1 MQGAVGLGFALVA
14 APVVTL
20 LDPSLMPGAMIWLGT
35 AYPALM
41 LATEWRAADWHGLGW
56 ALVGRVPGTVIGVL
70 VVSLVSARLLGALV
84 GVMVVM
90 AVVLTGLVVRLPTR
104 PWVFVGA
111 GVVSG
116 VTGTATSIDG
126 PPLALVYQ
134 HVTGPQLRATM
145 AAYFLAGGMLSLAGL
160 GLGGQLSSD
169 QALTAL
175 ALTPFLVAG
184 LLLAGPVRRHVD
196 AGRTRVAVLVICSV
210 SAVALLLRALA
221 G

>member
-20 LDPSLMPGAMIWLGT
+20 LDSSLMPGAMIWLGT

-41 LATEWRAADWHGLGW
+41 LATEWRSTDWHGLGW
-56 ALVGRVPGTVIGVL
+56 ALVGRVPGTAIGVL

-145 AAYFLAGGMLSLAGL
+145 AAYFLAGGVLSLAGL
-160 GLGGQLSSD
+160 GLGGQLNSD

-175 ALTPFLVAG
+175 ALTPSLVAG

-210 SAVALLLRALA
+210 SAVVLLLRALA